1 MTKYINS
8 YVNNAAFTADTNNF
22 SYPHV
27 GYLQAE
33 DEVKYNETPGDFNNF
48 WGTVVNGTTSAPSI
62 SINGVAGGEKCDGY
76 YWFVN
81 RNNISRFVFDN
92 SKSSYKTINRLENS
106 TSDGIIHYNNQF
118 NNFKGLFKD
127 MTNLEYVDV
136 SKIDTSA
143 VTTFNEL
150 FGGCFKLVEINGV
163 ENLNTSGVTTMD
175 NIFYNCRNL
184 TSLNL
189 SNWNTSN
196 VTRLDSAFLQC
207 YKLESLDLSNWDLS
221 KTTSK
226 SALANMFS
234 YAYVISSITM
244 NNTSQA
250 TLEAIQTQLVTDSV
264 ASHVTIVRDGYNWNY
279 VNGQWTS
286 TPI

>member
-1 MTKYINS
+1 MTKWINT
-8 YVNNAAFTADTNNF
+8 YADLATYSASTGSF
-22 SYPHV
+22 SFPHV
-27 GYLQAE
+27 AFAVQE
-33 DEVKYNETPGDFNNF
+33 EQVKYDADPSKFYNF
-48 WGTVVNGTTSAPSI
+48 WGTVVNGTTSAPKI
-62 SINGVAGGEKCDGY
+62 SINGNTGGEKCDGY

-81 RNNISRFVFDN
+81 RNNISRFNFD
-92 SKSSYKTINRLENS
+92 SKSSYKTINKLENS
-106 TSDGIIHYNNQF
+106 TSDGIIHFNNQYNNFQ
-118 NNFKGLFKD
+118 NLFKD

-143 VTTFNEL
+143 VTTFYEL

-196 VTRLDSAFLQC
+196 VTSLHSAFSQC

-221 KTTSK
+221 KTST

-234 YAYVISSITM
+234 YAYVISSIIM
-244 NNTSQA
+244 NNTSQD
-250 TLEAIQTQLVTDSV
+250 TLTKIQNQLVNDSV
-264 ASHVTIVRDGYNWNY
+264 ASHVTITRDGFNWVY
-279 VNGQWTS
+279 SGGQWSS